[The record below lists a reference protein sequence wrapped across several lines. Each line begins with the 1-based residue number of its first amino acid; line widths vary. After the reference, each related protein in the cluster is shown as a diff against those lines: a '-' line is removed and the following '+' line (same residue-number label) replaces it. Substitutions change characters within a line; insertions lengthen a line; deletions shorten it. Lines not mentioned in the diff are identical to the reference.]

1 MNNRL
6 AILPK
11 KIMHEGYALTSRRHV
26 VITLTREILNNPSS
40 EAFPLESEHQ
50 LGRRFGVSRVTV
62 RLALSELENR
72 HLIYRKHGKGTF
84 AYGRS
89 SGVHRH
95 IGVIIKAPSATENR
109 PLAEMLRG
117 VQTFVRPLRSAIILI
132 DQVPE
137 QWQPELAGILS
148 GVLVL
153 AEQMTA
159 NDLDN
164 LRNRKLPFLIVGE
177 TTLPGARIRFDKR
190 ADDLAD
196 FFNAGQRAA
205 EALTRAFQTGSSLD
219 DIVISPVSLTV
230 ELTLT

>member
-11 KIMHEGYALTSRRHV
+11 KIKHEGYAFTSRRHV
-26 VITLTREILNNPSS
+26 VITLTQEILNNPSS
-40 EAFPLESEHQ
+40 EAFLLQSEHQ

-72 HLIYRKHGKGTF
+72 HLIFRKHGKGTF
-84 AYGRS
+84 AHGRS
-89 SGVHRH
+89 TRVHRH
-95 IGVIIKAPSATENR
+95 IGVLIKAPLTIENR

-137 QWQPELAGILS
+137 EWQPELAGILS

-153 AEQMTA
+153 AEHMTT

-164 LRNRKLPFLIVGE
+164 LRNRKLPFLVVGE
-177 TTLPGARIRFDKR
+177 TTLPGPRIRFAKG

-205 EALTRAFQTGSSLD
+205 EALTQAFLTGSSLN
-219 DIVISPVSLTV
+219 DITVSPAIATV
-230 ELTLT
+230 EMTGT